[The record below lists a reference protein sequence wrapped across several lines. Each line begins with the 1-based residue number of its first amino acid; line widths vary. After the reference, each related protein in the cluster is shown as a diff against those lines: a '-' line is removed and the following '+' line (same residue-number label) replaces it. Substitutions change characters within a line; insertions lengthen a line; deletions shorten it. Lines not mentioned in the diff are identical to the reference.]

1 MSDNVSRKQVV
12 VIGGGITGLTACY
25 HLHRHASERGL
36 PLEIT
41 LLEAGDRVGG
51 ILATT
56 HEDGVLLE
64 HGPDCFI
71 TNKPWGVQL
80 CEELELQEEMIG
92 TSTEH
97 RRSFIVRDG
106 KLCPVPEGLY
116 LMIPSSFKSLAVSP
130 IVSWRGKLR
139 MGLDLV
145 LPRRSS
151 QDEDDESLA
160 QFVTRRLGREALE
173 RVAQPMVGGIYTAD
187 PAKLSLRATMPQFLE
202 MEHRHGSL
210 IRALRHNQRQA
221 QLQGAS
227 GPRYGLFTSF
237 QNGMQTL
244 VDRLESCLSADMIR
258 LRTRVA
264 GVERQPGSSSWT
276 IRLEEQPTLKADAL
290 CLALPA
296 PKAGALLSSV
306 DADLAAE
313 MDIPYASSAIMNI
326 VLRRRDIAHL
336 LNGMGFVVPAVEHRA
351 LIACSFSSVKFA
363 GRAPDDRVL
372 LRAFVGGA
380 MHQEQ
385 FEQSDEEIQR
395 AVLHDLRQLLGVS
408 GEPLHVSLQ
417 RWPQSMAQYHVGH
430 VQRVA
435 RIEALASRLPGLV
448 LAGNAYHGVG
458 VPDCIRSG
466 NEAAQA
472 VLDYLD
478 MAPAS

>member
-1 MSDNVSRKQVV
+1 
-12 VIGGGITGLTACY
+12 
-25 HLHRHASERGL
+25 
-36 PLEIT
+36 
-41 LLEAGDRVGG
+41 
-51 ILATT
+51 
-56 HEDGVLLE
+56 
-64 HGPDCFI
+64 
-71 TNKPWGVQL
+71 
-80 CEELELQEEMIG
+80 
-92 TSTEH
+92 
-97 RRSFIVRDG
+97 
-106 KLCPVPEGLY
+106 
-116 LMIPSSFKSLAVSP
+116 
-130 IVSWRGKLR
+130 
-139 MGLDLV
+139 
-145 LPRRSS
+145 
-151 QDEDDESLA
+151 
-160 QFVTRRLGREALE
+160 
-173 RVAQPMVGGIYTAD
+173 
-187 PAKLSLRATMPQFLE
+187 
-202 MEHRHGSL
+202 
-210 IRALRHNQRQA
+210 
-221 QLQGAS
+221 
-227 GPRYGLFTSF
+227 
-237 QNGMQTL
+237 
-244 VDRLESCLSADMIR
+244 MIR